1 MPVASRRSRVLEI
14 IALPI
19 ALATLAASLTIPTSV
34 RADYP
39 EKNITLTSC
48 FPPAGATD
56 VAARLINTSLGEVL
70 GKPVIVE
77 NRAGAS
83 GMIASQHVAGAPADG
98 HVVLMNYTSHAI
110 NPWLTAKMPYDSARA
125 FAPVGFLGKVPLL
138 LAVPSDGPKSAAEL
152 IATAKAKPGTMT
164 YGSSAT
170 GGASHLGGELFSQL
184 TGGKL
189 TLVGYKG
196 GAAAATDLAAGRI
209 SMLLDSQL
217 ALNGL
222 QQAGRIRYLGVA
234 SEKPS
239 AAFPELPP
247 IGRELPGFEATAWY
261 GLMAPAGTPAAA
273 IERLNAELNRV
284 LADPDVRRQL
294 LGGGFE
300 PVPMSPTEWAGFIA
314 SETARW
320 GELIRKAGLKAE

>member
-1 MPVASRRSRVLEI
+1 MHLALRRGLAAVALTTAS
-14 IALPI
+14 
-19 ALATLAASLTIPTSV
+19 TLAAAFPTRPVTIVVPAPPGGTADTVV
-34 RADYP
+34 RTVVP
-39 EKNITLTSC
+39 KLS
-48 FPPAGATD
+48 
-56 VAARLINTSLGEVL
+56 AALGQPVL
-70 GKPVIVE
+70 VE

>member
-1 MPVASRRSRVLEI
+1 MHLALRRGLAAVALTTAS
-14 IALPI
+14 
-19 ALATLAASLTIPTSV
+19 TLAAAFPTRPVTIVVPAPPGGTADTVV
-34 RADYP
+34 RTVVP
-39 EKNITLTSC
+39 KLS
-48 FPPAGATD
+48 
-56 VAARLINTSLGEVL
+56 AALGQPVL
-70 GKPVIVE
+70 VE

-189 TLVGYKG
+189 TLVGHKG

-284 LADPDVRRQL
+284 LADPDVRRQM

>member
-1 MPVASRRSRVLEI
+1 MPLAFRRGL
-14 IALPI
+14 A
-19 ALATLAASLTIPTSV
+19 ALALTTASTLAAAFPTRPVTIVVPAPPGGTADTVV
-34 RADYP
+34 RTVVP
-39 EKNITLTSC
+39 KLS
-48 FPPAGATD
+48 
-56 VAARLINTSLGEVL
+56 AALGQPVL
-70 GKPVIVE
+70 VE
-77 NRAGAS
+77 NKAGAS
-83 GMIASQHVAGAPADG
+83 GVIASQQVAGATADG

-110 NPWLTAKMPYDSARA
+110 NPWLNAKMPYDSARA

-217 ALNGL
+217 ALKGL

-239 AAFPELPP
+239 AVFPELPP
-247 IGRELPGFEATAWY
+247 IGRELPGFEATAWF
-261 GLMAPAGTPAAA
+261 GLMAPAGTPPAA

-300 PVPMSPTEWAGFIA
+300 PVPMSPTEWSGFIA